1 MSTEVYQLATNCKN
15 SQKDVLSMAALHA
28 GVNATA
34 FIAHALAVPPPIN
47 LVTSPAGKYG
57 ISYDI
62 FTRALE
68 DPLPNG
74 WARRRCMLKLNLN
87 CIIGSLMIGYSL

>member
-1 MSTEVYQLATNCKN
+1 
-15 SQKDVLSMAALHA
+15 MAALHA

-57 ISYDI
+57 ISVY
-62 FTRALE
+62 
-68 DPLPNG
+68 
-74 WARRRCMLKLNLN
+74 
-87 CIIGSLMIGYSL
+87 LMIFSPGHWKTLCQTVGLVVDVCSN